1 MSRSADTCDWHELGW
16 EILLREERKEEMKEE
31 LEEME
36 MKEGEDGQ
44 DGGDGGNEGSRGRIE
59 SPVTVQ
65 HLRVRGCITQNDPG

>member
-1 MSRSADTCDWHELGW
+1 
-16 EILLREERKEEMKEE
+16 MKEE

-65 HLRVRGCITQNDPG
+65 HLRVRGCTNPE